1 MQKPSDLTKLDEIA
15 VSLGSDIIEIATED
29 MDYSSVAVLDIDDA
43 KLVRDTLTE
52 MIDYLEYRN
61 GED

>member
-15 VSLGSDIIEIATED
+15 VSLDSGMIEVATED

-43 KLVRDTLTE
+43 RLVRDTLTE

-61 GED
+61 DED